1 MDAWML
7 TATLIILLEPNNF
20 DYFELTVLF
29 EKRLMASD

>member
-20 DYFELTVLF
+20 DYFELSLF
-29 EKRLMASD
+29 DFKNG